1 MVIVSEGIE
10 DGMRDIDRN
19 RVFTNAVNKKYAEL
33 FAQGKP
39 IHPYSL
45 QCKVFSIL
53 KYSSPPYTSPI
64 RRLDL

>member
-1 MVIVSEGIE
+1 MVIAEGIE
-10 DGMRDIDRN
+10 DGIRDIDRN

-45 QCKVFSIL
+45 QCKAFSLCPVF
-53 KYSSPPYTSPI
+53 KGAY
-64 RRLDL
+64 